1 MRSRDLLDR
10 PIRETWRL
18 WSALLI
24 PPTLWGSRLLAGWTI
39 AEFACAGRW
48 EDTATYTVIQTA
60 VILTA
65 FFLSAATGWAA
76 WSTLRNREDGRFDPG
91 RTEPFLA
98 VTGILSAAIFSLLIV
113 VEGTSV
119 YLVGCG

>member
-1 MRSRDLLDR
+1 MSARDLLDR

-18 WSALLI
+18 WSALVI
-24 PPTLWGSRLLAGWTI
+24 PPTLWGTRLLAGWTI
-39 AEFACAGRW
+39 AEFACAGGW

-65 FFLSAATGWAA
+65 FLLSAATGWAA
-76 WSTLRNREDGRFDPG
+76 WSTLRAGEGGRFDPG
-91 RTEPFLA
+91 RAEPFLA
-98 VTGILSAAIFSLLIV
+98 VTGILSAVIFSLLIV
-113 VEGTSV
+113 AEGLSV